1 MLVPLKVLDGYI
13 LKKTY
18 QKETCVGFLTIT
30 LKGAFHKKSPL
41 TTKIN
46 VLRNSRRKRI
56 EH

>member
-13 LKKTY
+13 LKKN
-18 QKETCVGFLTIT
+18 LP
-30 LKGAFHKKSPL
+30 KGDLRWIFNNHSESAFHKKSPL

-46 VLRNSRRKRI
+46 VLRNSRRMRI

>member
-18 QKETCVGFLTIT
+18 QKETCVGFLIIT

-46 VLRNSRRKRI
+46 VLRNSRRMRI